1 MTIRGILI
9 AVCGAAIVLGAAPA
23 PGGAATTPH
32 TEKAVLAGGCFW
44 GMEGLFES
52 LAGVTSVVS
61 GFAGGDAATANYDQ
75 VSTGTTGHAES
86 VEITYDP
93 RRISYHQLLE
103 VFFLAAH
110 DPTTRDRQGPD
121 DGTQYRSAIFYGN
134 EQQKREAQS
143 EIAALTRAHAFAA
156 PIVTQV
162 VPLHGFYAAETYH
175 QHFMALHP
183 NYPYIVINDKP
194 KLAVLRTKFPQL
206 VKKGSA

>member
-1 MTIRGILI
+1 MVV
-9 AVCGAAIVLGAAPA
+9 AVCSAAIALGVAPA
-23 PGGAATTPH
+23 PGGAAATPH

-44 GMEGLFES
+44 GMEGVFES

-61 GFAGGDAATANYDQ
+61 GFAGGAAATAHYDQ
-75 VSTGTTGHAES
+75 VSAGTTGHAES
-86 VEITYDP
+86 VEISYDP
-93 RRISYHQLLE
+93 TRISYHQLLE

-121 DGTQYRSAIFYGN
+121 DGTQYRSAIFYAN
-134 EQQKREAQS
+134 DQQKRAAQA
-143 EIAALTRAHAFAA
+143 EIAALTSAHAFAA

-162 VPLHGFYAAETYH
+162 VPLHGFYAAEAYQ